1 MKIFPAVDVIKGKTV
16 RLEQGDFDR
25 KLSYDMAPVDAARK
39 WEDMGAEVIH
49 VVDLEGAKAGGPR
62 NLDIATEIA
71 RTVNV
76 PVQLGGGFRRQ
87 IDIKKAL
94 NAGVWRV
101 VVGSKA
107 LEEFAF
113 ARDVIE
119 TFKDRVIISVDAKSY
134 DLKSRGWEEKVE
146 GEFFYVLDKFVS
158 FGAKEIIYTDIL
170 VDGTLSGPS
179 IDRIE
184 EILDKVDVKIIA
196 AGGIKDVEHIRQMK
210 RLEPKG
216 LTGVIIGRALYE
228 GTIDLKEAID
238 AGKADSA
245 VS

>member
-1 MKIFPAVDVIKGKTV
+1 MKIFPAVDIIKGKTV

-25 KLSYDMAPVDAARK
+25 KLSYEMEPVEAARK
-39 WEDMGAEVIH
+39 WEAMGAEAIH
-49 VVDLEGAKAGGPR
+49 VIDLEGAKAGSPQ

-87 IDIKKAL
+87 SDIKKAL
-94 NAGVWRV
+94 NAGIWRV
-101 VVGSKA
+101 TVGSKA
-107 LEEFAF
+107 LEEFEF
-113 ARDVIE
+113 AKDVIK
-119 TFKDRVIISVDAKSY
+119 TFQDRVIISVDARSY

-179 IDRIE
+179 VDRIE
-184 EILDKVDVKIIA
+184 EILDKVDVKVIS
-196 AGGIKDVEHIRQMK
+196 AGGIKDVEHVKMLK
-210 RLEPKG
+210 KLEPKG

-228 GTIDLKEAID
+228 GTIDLKEAVD